1 MVFDTAYVSLNP
13 ASGRGL
19 NSQLLDC
26 LEQLASA
33 GCGGQ
38 PVVGRILKLALFIHS
53 RSHADFLAKRR
64 QITATLKK
72 FFQGRPLPLSVI
84 AQSPE
89 EGSDV
94 VLYAEA
100 LLPEAGEA
108 VLRYHLLAG
117 IPYSTVQYQGH
128 REVFGAGLTADGRFK
143 GTPTRST
150 EAFRLMTRI
159 LASERLS
166 VDNVFR
172 QWNYVEGILRLRPSA
187 SGKRQNYQAFNDV
200 RRRFYEECHFP
211 AGFPAATGIG
221 MAQGGVLIEFQA
233 VSSPGK
239 FRVVPL
245 SNPLQVDAHRYSQ
258 DALVGDRDR
267 DDRFKA
273 PPLFERGKY
282 LGRGG
287 SGIIYISGTAAV
299 RGEATSPE
307 GDVESQTRITIAN
320 IQSLISESN
329 LSRHGIETVR
339 PPGPLSYLR
348 GYVKSR
354 QDVPA
359 VKNICSQLLGAV
371 PSHFVTADI
380 CRDDLLVELEGVVP
394 VKTRDSSLKGDV
406 P

>member
-1 MVFDTAYVSLNP
+1 MFDTAYVSLNP

-26 LEQLASA
+26 LEQLAST

-64 QITATLKK
+64 QITAILKK
-72 FFQGRPLPLSVI
+72 FFQGNPPPLSVI

-117 IPYSTVQYQGH
+117 IPYGTVQYQGH
-128 REVFGAGLTADGRFK
+128 REVFGAGLTADSRFR
-143 GTPTRST
+143 GTPAQST
-150 EAFRLMTRI
+150 EAFRLMTQI
-159 LASERLS
+159 LTSERLS
-166 VDNVFR
+166 VDNVVR
-172 QWNYVEGILRLRPSA
+172 QWNYVESILRLRPSA
-187 SGKRQNYQAFNDV
+187 SGKRQNYQEFNDV
-200 RRRFYEECHFP
+200 RGRFYEECHFP

-221 MAQGGVLIEFQA
+221 MAHGGVLIEFQA
-233 VSSPGK
+233 VSSLGE

-267 DDRFKA
+267 DDRLKA

-348 GYVKSR
+348 AYVKR
-354 QDVPA
+354 RADLPA
-359 VKNICSQLLGAV
+359 VKSVCRQIVGAA
-371 PSHFVTADI
+371 SAHYLTADI

-394 VKTRDSSLKGDV
+394 VKTRDSLFKGDV